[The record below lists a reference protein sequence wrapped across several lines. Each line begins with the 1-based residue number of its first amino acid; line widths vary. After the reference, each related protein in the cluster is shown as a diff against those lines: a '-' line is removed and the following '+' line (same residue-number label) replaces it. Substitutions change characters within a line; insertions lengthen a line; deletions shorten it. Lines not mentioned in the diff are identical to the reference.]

1 MPTKIAGTY
10 NTEYIEAL
18 NRHYAGGGKAI
29 FFCKQEQTGRCYI
42 QQWIICFR
50 DPHQPRDPSIPGW

>member
-10 NTEYIEAL
+10 NTEYIKAL

-29 FFCKQEQTGRCYI
+29 FFVNRNRQDAVTFSNG
-42 QQWIICFR
+42 
-50 DPHQPRDPSIPGW
+50 